1 MPVSAPTSQLPLVG
15 ILLPVIATAIAA
27 ATDARTGRIPNW
39 LTLSLILAGVGL
51 QAASRGAAGLLLAL
65 TGLAICGLLPWLL
78 HRGTQGKA
86 IGGGDVKLFAGLGA
100 VSGPFVG
107 LEIQLSA
114 FMLLGVFAL
123 VHLAFRGQLFRVLRN
138 SLFLALN
145 PLLPGKWKQPLESA
159 SLTEM
164 RMGPAI
170 AVAVLSVLVRDQVA
184 AYVPWIA

>member
-1 MPVSAPTSQLPLVG
+1 MVTTTVTPFLSAGL
-15 ILLPVIATAIAA
+15 LLPVFATVTAA
-27 ATDARTGRIPNW
+27 ALDARTGLIPNW
-39 LTLSLILAGVGL
+39 LTLPFMGVGL
-51 QAASRGAAGLLLAL
+51 AFQTLSRGTPGLALAASGLLV
-65 TGLAICGLLPWLL
+65 CGTLPWLL
-78 HRGTQGKA
+78 HRGTHGKA

-100 VSGPFVG
+100 VAGPFVG

-114 FMLLGVFAL
+114 FLLLGVFA
-123 VHLAFRGQLFRVLRN
+123 VIQLAFRGQLFRVLRN

-145 PLLPGKWKQPLESA
+145 PLLPAKWKRPLESA

-170 AVAVLSVLVRDQVA
+170 AVAVLSVLLRDQVV

>member
-1 MPVSAPTSQLPLVG
+1 MFVASASSLLLIQVALPIMV
-15 ILLPVIATAIAA
+15 TAVA
-27 ATDARTGRIPNW
+27 ATMDARTGRIPNW
-39 LTLSLILAGVGL
+39 LTLPLPIVGMGL
-51 QAASRGAAGLLLAL
+51 QGVSRGSAGLVLSL
-65 TGLAICGLLPWLL
+65 TGLTLCGAIPGLL

-100 VSGPFVG
+100 VTGPFVG

-114 FMLLGVFAL
+114 FLLLGVFAL
-123 VHLAFRGQLFRVLRN
+123 IQLAFRGQLFRVLRN

-145 PLLPGKWKQPLESA
+145 PLLPVKWKQPLESA

-170 AVAVLSVLVRDQVA
+170 AVAVVSVLVRDQVA
-184 AYVPWIA
+184 ALIPWIA

>member
-1 MPVSAPTSQLPLVG
+1 MLGSAHAGPLSLAG

-39 LTLSLILAGVGL
+39 LTLSLIVVGVGL
-51 QAASRGAAGLLLAL
+51 RAASRGAAGLLLAL
-65 TGLAICGLLPWLL
+65 TGLTICGALPWLL

-100 VSGPFVG
+100 VAGPFVG

-114 FMLLGVFAL
+114 FLLLGVFAL
-123 VHLAFRGQLFRVLRN
+123 IQLALRGQLFRVLRN

-145 PLLPGKWKQPLESA
+145 PLLPGKWKRPLEPA

>member
-1 MPVSAPTSQLPLVG
+1 MLGSAHAGPLPLVG

-39 LTLSLILAGVGL
+39 LTLPLVLAGVAL
-51 QAASRGAAGLLLAL
+51 QTASRGTAGLLLAL
-65 TGLAICGLLPWLL
+65 IGLTICGALPWLL

-100 VSGPFVG
+100 VVGPFVG

-114 FMLLGVFAL
+114 FLLLGVFAL
-123 VHLAFRGQLFRVLRN
+123 IQLAFRGDLFRVLRN
-138 SLFLALN
+138 SLYLAVN
-145 PLLPGKWKQPLESA
+145 PLLPAKWKRPLESA